1 MFTKRQ
7 EQLPFTAPLE
17 ERGFAD
23 PSVPSRAC
31 CCPARPAVK
40 VIMPPAP
47 GRPHSVDLWLCGH
60 HYRVSLAA
68 LAAAHAVVEDLTL
81 PAGHPRDDR
90 TPAAIHVV

>member
-7 EQLPFTAPLE
+7 EQPSLTAPPE
-17 ERGFAD
+17 ERRFTD

-60 HYRVSLAA
+60 HYHVSLAA

-81 PAGHPRDDR
+81 PKGQPHDDR
-90 TPAAIHVV
+90 APATIHMG